1 MKFCFKV
8 TIKQFAQATIKSL
21 RNRFSDS
28 PLYYSMRILE
38 PNEAPINRDRL
49 GTYEKTE
56 IKILTEF
63 YGKAKRNESNTICE
77 AVLDGSILIKEWKMV
92 RNIICDY
99 KDFFLLKHGI
109 VFLIIILIF
118 VISFLI

>member
-1 MKFCFKV
+1 
-8 TIKQFAQATIKSL
+8 
-21 RNRFSDS
+21 
-28 PLYYSMRILE
+28 MRILE